1 LISWLPEEE
10 LLEDESL
17 VQRALQVDKAAW
29 NEQRAMSVSGDS
41 GVTHLVDACLLISWL
56 LEDELLEDE
65 SLVQGALQVDKAVCH
80 A

>member
-1 LISWLPEEE
+1 
-10 LLEDESL
+10 
-17 VQRALQVDKAAW
+17 
-29 NEQRAMSVSGDS
+29 MSVSGDS
-41 GVTHLVDACLLISWL
+41 GVPRLVDACLLISWL